1 MEHLCFNSRPHEE
14 VDTKQSTARGRN
26 CVSTHDLT
34 KRSTFTIPSKGLLI
48 ACFNSRPHEEVDL
61 GRNWNEIWENCF
73 NSRPHE
79 EVDDS
84 NMRGKQGALNVST
97 HDLTKRSTVY
107 QEAHKEL
114 KEFQLTTSR
123 RGRHCWLCWR
133 KLLLVVSTHDLT
145 KRSTSKRGTLLYLKE
160 FQLTTSRR
168 GRLQLTAK
176 IFLLNSFQLT
186 TSRRGRQS
194 LIHI

>member
-48 ACFNSRPHEEVDL
+48 ACFNSRPHEEVD
-61 GRNWNEIWENCF
+61 
-73 NSRPHE
+73 
-79 EVDDS
+79 DS

-107 QEAHKEL
+107 QEAQKEL

-123 RGRHCWLCWR
+123 RGRLIGDILQQLVPRFNSRPHEEVDHYFPESSQLSVCFNSRPHEEVDSNFYAKSFPFKITFCAHC
-133 KLLLVVSTHDLT
+133 
-145 KRSTSKRGTLLYLKE
+145 
-160 FQLTTSRR
+160 
-168 GRLQLTAK
+168 
-176 IFLLNSFQLT
+176 I
-186 TSRRGRQS
+186 
-194 LIHI
+194 

>member
-1 MEHLCFNSRPHEE
+1 MEHL
-14 VDTKQSTARGRN
+14 
-26 CVSTHDLT
+26 
-34 KRSTFTIPSKGLLI
+34 
-48 ACFNSRPHEEVDL
+48 
-61 GRNWNEIWENCF
+61 CF

-123 RGRHCWLCWR
+123 RGR
-133 KLLLVVSTHDLT
+133 
-145 KRSTSKRGTLLYLKE
+145 LYRVYVTDALQS
-160 FQLTTSRR
+160 FNSRP
-168 GRLQLTAK
+168 
-176 IFLLNSFQLT
+176 
-186 TSRRGRQS
+186 
-194 LIHI
+194 HEEVDW